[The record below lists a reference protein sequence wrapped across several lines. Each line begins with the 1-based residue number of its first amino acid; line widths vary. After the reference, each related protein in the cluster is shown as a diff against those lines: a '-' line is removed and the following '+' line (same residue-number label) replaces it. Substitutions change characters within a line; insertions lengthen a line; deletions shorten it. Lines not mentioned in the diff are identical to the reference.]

1 MMAWNGGRRDE
12 GAEGVEVDYALQ
24 YPGPAGRGGL
34 PRGRARDPRIGLAE
48 RSAVRAPA
56 RGSGGAVRDHV
67 VAASNGTGALIA
79 ALTVLG
85 EPGAEAIIPGYTF
98 TATWGAVRWAGM
110 VPVVADVDARGL
122 LDPAAVAAAVTPR
135 TRVIVPVPIAGQPAP
150 MAELRGI
157 ADRAGARIVADAAHA
172 FGSRHVDRP
181 VGADG
186 DAEVF
191 SIGATKPLATDPLAT
206 LMSRLASV
214 APVSTG
220 EARACPTRG
229 ASA

>member
-1 MMAWNGGRRDE
+1 LKSTTRFN
-12 GAEGVEVDYALQ
+12 
-24 YPGPAGRGGL
+24 
-34 PRGRARDPRIGLAE
+34 I
-48 RSAVRAPA
+48 PA
-56 RGSGGAVRDHV
+56 RPDVEAFLEDARAILESGWLSGAQYVRRLEAAAAPWVGRDHV

-172 FGSRHVDRP
+172 FRS
-181 VGADG
+181 
-186 DAEVF
+186 
-191 SIGATKPLATDPLAT
+191 KPLATDPLAT

-214 APVSTG
+214 ASVSTG

>member
-1 MMAWNGGRRDE
+1 MKSTTRFN
-12 GAEGVEVDYALQ
+12 
-24 YPGPAGRGGL
+24 
-34 PRGRARDPRIGLAE
+34 I
-48 RSAVRAPA
+48 PA
-56 RGSGGAVRDHV
+56 RPDVEAFLEDARAILESGWLSGAQYVRRLEAAAAPWVGRDHV

-214 APVSTG
+214 ASVSTG